1 MLSITTLIMLD
12 NFTYTVFKFGI
23 VSTAGLR
30 RGLYALGFI
39 FFFRWIWRSAKQANW
54 ARAKFS
60 SFLTLGLLAISMTGI
75 LTTRLSN
82 NPFPNGLNIQS
93 LNSPSVNYPN
103 IIILGSDG
111 LSASYLTA
119 YGSKLKT
126 TPFLSELALTSLVV
140 ENAFPN
146 AGGTTASTTSA
157 LTGKIPL
164 IDKVYRY
171 PDILSGQDSF
181 EHLPGLLRQ
190 RGYKTVE
197 IGTPHYVDARRLNLL
212 EGFDIV
218 NNQSLSQPALDTLIG
233 LLGNSPSTYFIQTIS
248 ARASERFLHV
258 FFIKPM
264 QNPIV
269 EVNDPVSRVSDEE
282 RVNEII
288 DQLDHA
294 DQPVFIFAHLMDTH
308 GPDFSFQKQIFSS
321 GSSADTP
328 WNESRYEDAI
338 YSFDGHVKK
347 IYEHL
352 AETGQLNH
360 TVLVVYTDH
369 GFEYATHER
378 IPIIIHFPENAN
390 AGRRQNNIQII
401 DIPATLLDYLGL
413 PIPAWMDGTSF
424 LRGETPAD
432 RAIITTTA
440 GSPNEIAPPF
450 HQLNTVQVIVCQKWY
465 TLNVRKN
472 TFDSGTITGHT
483 SKCNESLLPSDAEV
497 HRRIL
502 EYLEKSG
509 YDVSALQ

>member
-1 MLSITTLIMLD
+1 
-12 NFTYTVFKFGI
+12 
-23 VSTAGLR
+23 
-30 RGLYALGFI
+30 
-39 FFFRWIWRSAKQANW
+39 
-54 ARAKFS
+54 
-60 SFLTLGLLAISMTGI
+60 
-75 LTTRLSN
+75 
-82 NPFPNGLNIQS
+82 
-93 LNSPSVNYPN
+93 
-103 IIILGSDG
+103 
-111 LSASYLTA
+111 
-119 YGSKLKT
+119 
-126 TPFLSELALTSLVV
+126 
-140 ENAFPN
+140 
-146 AGGTTASTTSA
+146 
-157 LTGKIPL
+157 
-164 IDKVYRY
+164 
-171 PDILSGQDSF
+171 
-181 EHLPGLLRQ
+181 
-190 RGYKTVE
+190 
-197 IGTPHYVDARRLNLL
+197 
-212 EGFDIV
+212 
-218 NNQSLSQPALDTLIG
+218 
-233 LLGNSPSTYFIQTIS
+233 
-248 ARASERFLHV
+248 
-258 FFIKPM
+258 M

-328 WNESRYEDAI
+328 WDTSRYEDAI
-338 YSFDGHVKK
+338 YSFDGHIKK

-390 AGRRQNNIQII
+390 TARRQNNIQII

-450 HQLNTVQVIVCQKWY
+450 HQINTVQVIVCQKWY

-497 HRRIL
+497 HQRIL

-509 YDVSALQ
+509 YNVSALQ